1 MTDHRKRQQP
11 GYNPMNLRM
20 PGSVK
25 DNSSLS
31 SLADFTLLTSFFART
46 VTSNV
51 TKKRNSSAMTTTMT
65 AMTFKARSR
74 TDYRLSMF
82 VHSYQTLE

>member
-31 SLADFTLLTSFFART
+31 SLADFTLLTSFFLQEQLQ
-46 VTSNV
+46 VMSPQ
-51 TKKRNSSAMTTTMT
+51 KEI
-65 AMTFKARSR
+65 
-74 TDYRLSMF
+74 LL
-82 VHSYQTLE
+82 Q